1 MVYTIVE
8 TFVGC
13 GGAHL
18 GFLNKGFKSLFVND
32 INQDMINT
40 LLKNNVIN
48 NGEYHLGPIQEL
60 SDDLIRRHIPED
72 TEVDVLFGGIVC
84 KGFSLAGV
92 RNPFDERN
100 YFYQDQLRIVSLL
113 KPKVSIIE
121 NVVGLKE
128 MVLYRKND
136 FTAKVFEEYT
146 QLSDTNKKLNGEKS
160 ALRKANQSYD
170 TLSEVIKKNKVH
182 MQKLLESVSEYK
194 YKIMEDIEKMY
205 TEVGY
210 KIYSQVL
217 KASDYECCTSRQ
229 RLIIVAVRN
238 DVTKEYVFPSKVETD
253 TSLLKALHLID
264 YEGINNPLIDIDN
277 KPMSHNAK
285 TVERFSKIPE
295 GKNIADVM
303 DELED
308 DMKISK
314 FYSRGN
320 TQRLDRHKPAP
331 TLVPGHSNFPVHPW
345 EHRSITVRE
354 AATITGF
361 PLTYKFCG
369 SHTARCMQIGNA
381 VPVKLAEHIA
391 QSVLD
396 LLNTE

>member
-40 LLKNNVIN
+40 LLANGVIN
-48 NGEYHLGPIQEL
+48 DHEYYTGPIQDL
-60 SDDLIRRHIPED
+60 STDIIRQHIGED
-72 TEVDVLFGGIVC
+72 KEVDVLFGGIVC

-100 YFYQDQLRIVSLL
+100 YFYQDQLRIVKLL

-121 NVVGLKE
+121 NVIGLKE

-136 FTAKVFEEYT
+136 ITAQVFQEYT
-146 QLSDTNKKLNGEKS
+146 ILSDANKKLNGEKS
-160 ALRKANQSYD
+160 ALRKANKEYSALSDKIKENKIAMQQLLD
-170 TLSEVIKKNKVH
+170 TVD
-182 MQKLLESVSEYK
+182 EYK
-194 YKIMEDIEKMY
+194 YKIMDDIECLY
-205 TEVGY
+205 NEAGY
-210 KIYSQVL
+210 KVYSQVL
-217 KASDYECCTSRQ
+217 KASDYECYTSRQ

-238 DVTKEYVFPSKVETD
+238 DISKEYTFPEKVDAD
-253 TSLLKALHLID
+253 TSLLRALERID
-264 YEGINNPLIDIDN
+264 YEGINNPSNDVDN
-277 KPMSHNAK
+277 RPMSHNAK

-295 GKNIADVM
+295 GKNIADVL
-303 DELED
+303 DDLPE

-320 TQRLDRHKPAP
+320 TQRLDRNKPTP
-331 TLVPGHSNFPVHPW
+331 TLVPGHSNFPIHPW

-354 AATITGF
+354 AATVTGF
-361 PLTYKFCG
+361 PLNYRFCG

-391 QSVLD
+391 QSVID
-396 LLNTE
+396 LLSK